1 MSALTTLLAF
11 IFVLGVLVFVHELG
25 HFLVAK
31 ASRIRVEQFSLGFP
45 PKAFG
50 VQVGETEYCISWLP
64 IGGYVKM
71 AGMAD
76 FGTETVKG
84 EPWEFQ
90 SKPRWIQMLVMV
102 AGPAMNFLLTFL
114 VVFGIRLGLG
124 DYVVDTTQIGR
135 IAPSSPLTVAGIR
148 SEDRIRAVAGQQV
161 ADWDELVGALEI
173 ASGSTVAFDVL
184 RGEELYRFSASVPAS
199 VDSLGIEPYVS
210 STVGAVVPGHPAEG
224 AGLQPGDRIVA
235 VDGGSV
241 TQWWEM
247 RERIS
252 VRPGQEIE
260 IRWVRGEEEMSV
272 MVVPRPERV
281 NGQTIGLIGIG
292 PPLESRRPV
301 EVVTAFLRSGS
312 DLVRHTTAIYG
323 FITDL
328 VSGQVSGRAL
338 AGPVAI
344 AQMAGRSA
352 QQGWERLLG
361 FMAMLSVNLAVLNLL
376 PIPMLDGGHL
386 MVLGVEAVVRRSLSA
401 RQKEVLQQVG
411 FAFLI
416 FLMIYVTFGD
426 ISRIFGWFN

>member
-1 MSALTTLLAF
+1 MTTLLAF

-76 FGTETVKG
+76 FGTEKVKG

-90 SKPRWIQMLVMV
+90 SKPRWIQMLVMA
-102 AGPAMNFLLTFL
+102 AGPAMNFLLAFL
-114 VVFGIRLGLG
+114 IVFGVRLALG

-135 IAPSSPLTVAGIR
+135 IAPASPLGIVGVQ
-148 SEDRIRAVAGQQV
+148 SGDRIQAVAGQQV
-161 ADWDELVGALEI
+161 ADWDELQHALKVS
-173 ASGSTVAFDVL
+173 SGSTVAFDVL
-184 RGEELYRFSASVPAS
+184 RAGEVYRFSASVPAS
-199 VDSLGIEPYVS
+199 VDSMGIEPYLS

-224 AGLQPGDRIVA
+224 AGLRPGDRIVA
-235 VDGGSV
+235 VDGGRV
-241 TQWWEM
+241 AQWWEM

-252 VRPGQEIE
+252 VRPDQEIE
-260 IRWVRGEEEMSV
+260 IRWVRDEEEMSV
-272 MVVPRPERV
+272 MIVPRPERV
-281 NGQTIGLIGIG
+281 GGETIGLIGIG
-292 PPLESRRPV
+292 PPLESMARRPV
-301 EVVTAFLRSGS
+301 GIVPAVLRSGS
-312 DLVRHTTAIYG
+312 DVIRNTTAIFG
-323 FITDL
+323 FIRDL

-361 FMAMLSVNLAVLNLL
+361 FMGMLSVNLAVLNLL

-386 MVLGVEAVVRRSLSA
+386 LILSAEAVARRSLSA
-401 RQKEVLQQVG
+401 RQKEIFQQVG

-426 ISRIFGWFN
+426 VGRIFGWFN

>member
-1 MSALTTLLAF
+1 MTTLLAF

-31 ASRIRVEQFSLGFP
+31 GARIRVEQFSLGFP

-71 AGMAD
+71 AGVAD
-76 FGTETVKG
+76 FGTEEAKG

-90 SKPRWIQMLVMV
+90 SKPRWIQMLVMM
-102 AGPAMNFLLTFL
+102 AGPAMNFLLAFL
-114 VVFGIRLGLG
+114 IVFGVRLGLG
-124 DYVVDTTQIGR
+124 DYVMDTTQIGR
-135 IAPSSPLTVAGIR
+135 IAPSSPLNAVGILP
-148 SEDRIRAVAGQQV
+148 EDRIQSVAGEQV
-161 ADWDELVGALEI
+161 ADWDELVRALEV
-173 ASGSTVAFDVL
+173 ASGSTVALDVL
-184 RGEELYRFSASVPAS
+184 RGGQLYQFRTSVPAS
-199 VDSLGIEPYVS
+199 VDSLGIEPYIS
-210 STVGAVVPGHPAEG
+210 STVGSVLPGRPAEG

-235 VDGGSV
+235 VDGGLV
-241 TQWWEM
+241 AQWWEM

-260 IRWVRGEEEMSV
+260 IRWVRGGEEMAV
-272 MVVPRPERV
+272 MIVPRPERV
-281 NGQTIGLIGIG
+281 GGETLGLIGIG
-292 PPLESRRPV
+292 PPMESMARRPV
-301 EVVTAFLRSGS
+301 GIFTSAWRSGS
-312 DLVRHTTAIYG
+312 DLIRHTTAIYG
-323 FITDL
+323 FIKDL

-344 AQMAGRSA
+344 AQMAGQSA

-386 MVLGVEAVVRRSLSA
+386 MILSVESVARRSLSL

-416 FLMIYVTFGD
+416 FVMIYVTFGD
-426 ISRIFGWFN
+426 IGRIFGWFN